1 MRAVN
6 NKRNTEAI
14 VKIAKKKSDEVKNK
28 VEKTIQRLILEGTV
42 INFNVVKKEA
52 GVSKSWLYSN
62 LDIRKRIEEIRDK
75 QKMSPKRVK
84 SGSKDRSEASKDNI
98 ITALKERIKELDG
111 ENKKLRKESEILY
124 GKIYKIKEAKS

>member
-1 MRAVN
+1 MRAMN

-14 VKIAKKKSDEVKNK
+14 VKIAKKKSDEVRNK

-42 INFNVVKKEA
+42 INFNVVKTEA

-75 QKMSPKRVK
+75 QKMSQKRIK

-124 GKIYKIKEAKS
+124 GRVYKEN

>member
-1 MRAVN
+1 MRVMN

-14 VKIAKKKSDEVKNK
+14 VKIAKKKSDEARNK
-28 VEKTIQRLILEGTV
+28 VEKTIQRLVLEGTV

-62 LDIRKRIEEIRDK
+62 LDIRRRIEEIRDK

-84 SGSKDRSEASKDNI
+84 SGSKDRSEDSKDNI

-124 GKIYKIKEAKS
+124 GQIYNKI

>member
-1 MRAVN
+1 MRAMN
-6 NKRNTEAI
+6 NRRNTEAI
-14 VKIAKKKSDEVKNK
+14 IKIAKKKSDEVRNK

-42 INFNVVKKEA
+42 INFNVVKTEA

-111 ENKKLRKESEILY
+111 DNKKLRKEFEILY
-124 GKIYKIKEAKS
+124 GRVYKEN